1 MQVLFTFEGQTLV
14 VKLIGEL
21 DEHCAELVR
30 RKMDAAIQEKSFSA
44 MVLDL
49 SRMSFMDSTGIGVLV
64 GRYRKFRNDVA
75 FFIADPN
82 ATVDKIL
89 RLSGIYMIMPRIETA

>member
-30 RKMDAAIQEKSFSA
+30 RKMDAAILEKSFSA

-49 SRMSFMDSTGIGVLV
+49 SRMSFMDSTGIGVV
-64 GRYRKFRNDVA
+64 IGRYKLLRKTNRKMYVRS
-75 FFIADPN
+75 PSV
-82 ATVDKIL
+82 TVDKIFAM
-89 RLSGIYMIMPRIETA
+89 SGLYEIIERI

>member
-49 SRMSFMDSTGIGVLV
+49 SRMSFMDSTGIGVV
-64 GRYRKFRNDVA
+64 IGRYKLLRKTNRKMYVRS
-75 FFIADPN
+75 PSV
-82 ATVDKIL
+82 TVDKIFAM
-89 RLSGIYMIMPRIETA
+89 SGLYEIIERI

>member
-30 RKMDAAIQEKSFSA
+30 HKIDAAIQEKSFSA

-49 SRMSFMDSTGIGVLV
+49 SRMSFMDSTGIGVV
-64 GRYRKFRNDVA
+64 IGRYKLLRKTNRKMYVRS
-75 FFIADPN
+75 PSV
-82 ATVDKIL
+82 TVDKIFAM
-89 RLSGIYMIMPRIETA
+89 SGLYEIIERI

>member
-44 MVLDL
+44 MVLHL
-49 SRMSFMDSTGIGVLV
+49 SRMSFMDSTGIGVV
-64 GRYRKFRNDVA
+64 IGRYKLLRKTNRKMYVRS
-75 FFIADPN
+75 PSV
-82 ATVDKIL
+82 TVDKIFAM
-89 RLSGIYMIMPRIETA
+89 SGLYEIIERI

>member
-30 RKMDAAIQEKSFSA
+30 RKMDAAIQEKSFFA

-49 SRMSFMDSTGIGVLV
+49 SRMSFMDSTGIGVV
-64 GRYRKFRNDVA
+64 IGRYKLLRKTNRKMYVRS
-75 FFIADPN
+75 PSV
-82 ATVDKIL
+82 TVDKIFAM
-89 RLSGIYMIMPRIETA
+89 SGLYEIIERI

>member
-49 SRMSFMDSTGIGVLV
+49 
-64 GRYRKFRNDVA
+64 
-75 FFIADPN
+75 
-82 ATVDKIL
+82 
-89 RLSGIYMIMPRIETA
+89 